1 MMKHILYKT
10 ASLVFLGLAMA
21 SCEPEF
27 TETGMLT
34 TEDKR
39 PVATASV
46 SSLQIKEGKSGSVK
60 FTLDKA
66 IGEPSILLVSVVG
79 AENDEENNQVLNGF
93 TFNSIDNEG
102 ESTALEASS
111 SLEFGRGFELKIPA
125 YTTQVELSI
134 ETSVET
140 NTTTDQKFVV
150 RIEDHTY
157 NYVKTNKNGSP
168 IFIPITIK
176 DTPSLDLTLDF
187 NTSGPNGADLC
198 ESGVKFQF
206 YLVDTEGNYTDP
218 VKGDCTSEMKLNIN
232 TIKSGTYTIE
242 GYLSDYGD
250 FPKTDTDPVVD
261 LTIPFHIATANKSKS
276 VDLTFNTANDAW
288 GQIVD
293 AGTVTVNNNA
303 TYIVKDANGN
313 ILVDTTK

>member
-93 TFNSIDNEG
+93 TFNSIDSEG

-157 NYVKTNKNGSP
+157 NYVKTNKNGTP
-168 IFIPITIK
+168 IFIPVTIK

-187 NTSGPNGADLC
+187 NTSGPNGTDLC
-198 ESGVKFQF
+198 EAGVKFEF
-206 YLVDTEGNYTDP
+206 YLVDAQGNYTDP

-250 FPKTDTDPVVD
+250 FPKADTDPVVD

-276 VDLTFNTANDAW
+276 IDLTFNTANNAW
-288 GQIVD
+288 DQIILP
-293 AGTVTVNNNA
+293 GTVTVNNDA
-303 TYIVKDANGN
+303 TFTIKDTDGKVLFSSA
-313 ILVDTTK
+313 K

>member
-93 TFNSIDNEG
+93 TFNSIDSEG
-102 ESTALEASS
+102 ESTALE
-111 SLEFGRGFELKIPA
+111 
-125 YTTQVELSI
+125 
-134 ETSVET
+134 
-140 NTTTDQKFVV
+140 
-150 RIEDHTY
+150 
-157 NYVKTNKNGSP
+157 
-168 IFIPITIK
+168 
-176 DTPSLDLTLDF
+176 
-187 NTSGPNGADLC
+187 
-198 ESGVKFQF
+198 
-206 YLVDTEGNYTDP
+206 
-218 VKGDCTSEMKLNIN
+218 
-232 TIKSGTYTIE
+232 
-242 GYLSDYGD
+242 
-250 FPKTDTDPVVD
+250 
-261 LTIPFHIATANKSKS
+261 
-276 VDLTFNTANDAW
+276 
-288 GQIVD
+288 
-293 AGTVTVNNNA
+293 
-303 TYIVKDANGN
+303 
-313 ILVDTTK
+313 

>member
-1 MMKHILYKT
+1 
-10 ASLVFLGLAMA
+10 
-21 SCEPEF
+21 
-27 TETGMLT
+27 
-34 TEDKR
+34 
-39 PVATASV
+39 
-46 SSLQIKEGKSGSVK
+46 
-60 FTLDKA
+60 

-93 TFNSIDNEG
+93 TFNSIDSEG
-102 ESTALEASS
+102 ESTALEVSS

-157 NYVKTNKNGSP
+157 NYVKTNKNGNP
-168 IFIPITIK
+168 IFIPVTIK
-176 DTPSLDLTLDF
+176 DAPSLDLTLDF
-187 NTSGPNGADLC
+187 NTSGPNGTDLC
-198 ESGVKFQF
+198 EAGVKFEF
-206 YLVDTEGNYTDP
+206 YLVDAQGNYTDP

-250 FPKTDTDPVVD
+250 FPKADTDPVVD

-276 VDLTFNTANDAW
+276 IDLTFNTANNAW
-288 GQIVD
+288 GQIILP
-293 AGTVTVNNNA
+293 GTVTVNNDA
-303 TYIVKDANGN
+303 TFTIKDTDGKVLFSSA
-313 ILVDTTK
+313 K

>member
-93 TFNSIDNEG
+93 TFNSIDSEG

-157 NYVKTNKNGSP
+157 NYVKTNKNGTP
-168 IFIPITIK
+168 IFIPVTIK

-187 NTSGPNGADLC
+187 NTSGPNGTDLC
-198 ESGVKFQF
+198 EAGVKFEF
-206 YLVDTEGNYTDP
+206 YLVDAQGNYTDP

-250 FPKTDTDPVVD
+250 FPKSDTDPVVD

-276 VDLTFNTANDAW
+276 IDLTFNTANNAW
-288 GQIVD
+288 DQIILP
-293 AGTVTVNNNA
+293 GTVTVNNDA
-303 TYIVKDANGN
+303 TFTIKDTDGKVLFSSA
-313 ILVDTTK
+313 K

>member
-93 TFNSIDNEG
+93 TFNSIDSEG

-157 NYVKTNKNGSP
+157 NYVKTNKNGTP
-168 IFIPITIK
+168 IFIPVTIK

-187 NTSGPNGADLC
+187 NTSGPNGTDLC
-198 ESGVKFQF
+198 EAGVKFEF
-206 YLVDTEGNYTDP
+206 YLVDAQGNYTDP

-250 FPKTDTDPVVD
+250 FPKADTDPVVD

-276 VDLTFNTANDAW
+276 IDLTFNTANNAW
-288 GQIVD
+288 DQIILP
-293 AGTVTVNNNA
+293 GIVTVNNDA
-303 TYIVKDANGN
+303 TFTIKDTDGKVLFSSA
-313 ILVDTTK
+313 K

>member
-93 TFNSIDNEG
+93 TFNSIDSEG

-157 NYVKTNKNGSP
+157 NYVKTNKNGNP
-168 IFIPITIK
+168 IFIPVIIK

-187 NTSGPNGADLC
+187 NTSGPNGTDLC
-198 ESGVKFQF
+198 EAGVKFEF
-206 YLVDTEGNYTDP
+206 YLVDAQGNYTDP

-250 FPKTDTDPVVD
+250 FPKADTDPVVD

-276 VDLTFNTANDAW
+276 IDLTFNTANNAW
-288 GQIVD
+288 DQIILP
-293 AGTVTVNNNA
+293 GIVTVNNDA
-303 TYIVKDANGN
+303 TFTIKDTDGKVLFSSA
-313 ILVDTTK
+313 K